1 MKQFHIVVDS
11 SKTYIK
17 TERLDER
24 KMTDAEMDKREK
36 IVKKLKKK
44 KGEFED
50 RYGKDAESVM
60 YATATKIAMGEED
73 LDEYS
78 GGNLEGT
85 PALTRK
91 RKRMTPGQ
99 VNEIAD
105 TYFKGVTT

>member
-1 MKQFHIVVDS
+1 
-11 SKTYIK
+11 
-17 TERLDER
+17 
-24 KMTDAEMDKREK
+24 
-36 IVKKLKKK
+36 
-44 KGEFED
+44 
-50 RYGKDAESVM
+50 M